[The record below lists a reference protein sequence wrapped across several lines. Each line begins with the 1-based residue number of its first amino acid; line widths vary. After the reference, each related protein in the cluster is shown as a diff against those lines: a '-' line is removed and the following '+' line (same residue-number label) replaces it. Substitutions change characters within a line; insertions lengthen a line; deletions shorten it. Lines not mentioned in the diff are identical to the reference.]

1 MKTVSL
7 VHWVHLVYEGV
18 VVKVEQAA
26 NYKTVQGLTR
36 GLGLLHLLNRSNGR
50 AKIRDLAQWSGIH
63 RTTVKRILETLVGEG
78 YVTRSPSDDSY
89 QLTIKVRQLSEGFE
103 DAQWISQLAA
113 PLLGEL
119 MQQVI
124 WPTDICTLDGDA
136 MVIRETTHR
145 FSKLSFHRDM
155 VGRRLPLLM
164 TATGRAYISFCP
176 EEERQELLTL
186 LRELDDKQGEC
197 ARDDDY
203 VRRVIRETR
212 TAGYGSNFRDW
223 GEEGKIAA
231 IARPIMQ
238 NNNVVGCLNLVYI
251 ADAMSPEKAANKFLD
266 KMNNIISEIED
277 KL

>member
-1 MKTVSL
+1 M
-7 VHWVHLVYEGV
+7 
-18 VVKVEQAA
+18 KVEQAA

-36 GLGLLHLLNRSNGR
+36 GLDLLHLLNRSNGR
-50 AKIRDLAQWSGIH
+50 AKIRDLAEWSGIH

-89 QLTIKVRQLSEGFE
+89 QLTIKVRQLSDGFE

-176 EEERQELLTL
+176 EEERQELLTM

-238 NNNVVGCLNLVYI
+238 NDNVVGCLNLVYI
-251 ADAMSPEKAANKFLD
+251 ADAMPPEKAANKYLN
-266 KMNNIISEIED
+266 KMNDIISEIED